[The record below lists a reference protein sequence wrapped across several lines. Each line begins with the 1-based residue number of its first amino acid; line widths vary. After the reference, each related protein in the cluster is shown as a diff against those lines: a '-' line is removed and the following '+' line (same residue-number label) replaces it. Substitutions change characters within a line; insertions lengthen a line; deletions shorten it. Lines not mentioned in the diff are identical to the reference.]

1 MATFT
6 LTDQEAHDVIKMLGV
21 AFHSI
26 NMGTSPPSIKFRVS
40 ELKRIFTLHEHLLS
54 FQDHQDQLAYNK
66 QLHEAM
72 NQPEPPTPEN

>member
-6 LTDQEAHDVIKMLGV
+6 LTDQEAHDMIKMLGV

-40 ELKRIFTLHEHLLS
+40 ELERIFNLHENLLS
-54 FQDHQDQLAYNK
+54 YQDHQDQLAYDHQFREEN
-66 QLHEAM
+66 
-72 NQPEPPTPEN
+72 NQYEPPTPEE